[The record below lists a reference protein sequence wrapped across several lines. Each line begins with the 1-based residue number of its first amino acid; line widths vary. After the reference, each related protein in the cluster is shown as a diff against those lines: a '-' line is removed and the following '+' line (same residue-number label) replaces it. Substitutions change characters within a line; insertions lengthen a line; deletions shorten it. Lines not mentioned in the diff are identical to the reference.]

1 MFSASFSLPNN
12 IHLMWCFS
20 SVDDVNIYKIEF
32 LFCSIN
38 KRWNKI
44 KNESL
49 FALFIA
55 RSFSALR
62 LYLILLLK
70 PFNKVLPRNS
80 FCSFHVII
88 NHRNTIFK
96 RRNLSAVKLQS
107 EIKWEMHPWRVDFIE
122 WYTLGLSVGGRDAVT
137 CRKRKWWTFI
147 FISFFIYISRA
158 RFNYIYAHITVCEVY
173 APILARFF
181 FEDKIGDFSPFN
193 WMHESK

>member
-1 MFSASFSLPNN
+1 M
-12 IHLMWCFS
+12 
-20 SVDDVNIYKIEF
+20 
-32 LFCSIN
+32 
-38 KRWNKI
+38 RRNKI
-44 KNESL
+44 KKSRVL

-107 EIKWEMHPWRVDFIE
+107 EIKWEMHPWRVDFS
-122 WYTLGLSVGGRDAVT
+122 YM
-137 CRKRKWWTFI
+137 
-147 FISFFIYISRA
+147 FIYWVVYTRSSWCRWAWCCNLSKAKMMNFHIHLIFHLHLSREG
-158 RFNYIYAHITVCEVY
+158 FIYAHITVCEVF
-173 APILARFF
+173 APILAAARFFF
-181 FEDKIGDFSPFN
+181 FEDKIGDFFFRFHLTECMRAN
-193 WMHESK
+193 NCIN